1 MLHKEYYAT
10 GEIKN
15 EGTFLEIMDCTSR
28 ESGRNIESDDHKSCV
43 ECLDRPTFRK
53 TGDWR
58 YYNKSGTIIMT
69 GSFTVLDYIGVPSVK
84 NGIWSIFRED
94 GRLLQQIVYNNGKVE
109 DISFFDDENERIE

>member
-53 TGDWR
+53 ILF
-58 YYNKSGTIIMT
+58 S
-69 GSFTVLDYIGVPSVK
+69 VLFL
-84 NGIWSIFRED
+84 FRVLLMVHV
-94 GRLLQQIVYNNGKVE
+94 RLVL
-109 DISFFDDENERIE
+109 